1 MFENRRYKRYDV
13 SKEKIAVQVYDVS
26 GFTFVGYLSDIS
38 KGGFK
43 FKTKSSV
50 KWKQNDILTVYLQLP
65 GQSKLVA
72 IDVRAIR
79 TNNKLFSAYHAGEFI
94 GSFVEFNELTPL
106 LSLKAEAQLAGTM

>member
-13 SKEKIAVQVYDVS
+13 SNEKIAVQVYDVS

-43 FKTKSSV
+43 FKTNSSV
-50 KWKQNDILTVYLQLP
+50 RWKHNETMTVYLQLP
-65 GQSKLVA
+65 NHSRLVA

-79 TNNKLFSAYHAGEFI
+79 TNSKLFSVYWK
-94 GSFVEFNELTPL
+94 LC
-106 LSLKAEAQLAGTM
+106 